1 MKIEQKRPW
10 AGRRASGNEQAEV
23 GLEIGSGDT
32 LRQDGWLIAAQAYL
46 LQSSII
52 TLDSCTNCQHLFML
66 QTWLHRGQKNAF
78 LYLHLSLQN
87 SIGINLCMHRQSC
100 QQQEKDI

>member
-32 LRQDGWLIAAQAYL
+32 LRQDGWLIAAQSYL
-46 LQSSII
+46 LQSGII
-52 TLDSCTNCQHLFML
+52 TLDGYTYRQHLLVL
-66 QTWLHRGQKNAF
+66 QTRLHRCQKTAF

-87 SIGINLCMHRQSC
+87 SIRINLCMHRQSC